1 MSVGAEVYRRVG
13 EGDDLA
19 AGDIAYLTLART
31 RLTGEAPPGD
41 TYDPVGRIPA
51 FPRPAIFALAHDRE
65 VAVDSMF
72 ALIVTHSCEI
82 DRQKNAG
89 VGDLHVDCRITVA
102 PIVPEG
108 AVLLVGQA
116 GEEQSAGWNAIAANQ
131 PVASLYLPPLPD
143 VSAQAAGV
151 DPLPWPRCFADLR
164 GLSTVSRR
172 MVIANRL
179 MGLAPEYVAVLQRQ
193 LARFFTWRDLAR
205 HDLIE
210 AMVGR
215 RIADAIPLNARGD
228 LLRVALL
235 ADDGSS
241 VTVDLRTR

>member
-1 MSVGAEVYRRVG
+1 
-13 EGDDLA
+13 
-19 AGDIAYLTLART
+19 
-31 RLTGEAPPGD
+31 
-41 TYDPVGRIPA
+41 
-51 FPRPAIFALAHDRE
+51 
-65 VAVDSMF
+65 
-72 ALIVTHSCEI
+72 
-82 DRQKNAG
+82 
-89 VGDLHVDCRITVA
+89 
-102 PIVPEG
+102 
-108 AVLLVGQA
+108 
-116 GEEQSAGWNAIAANQ
+116 
-131 PVASLYLPPLPD
+131 
-143 VSAQAAGV
+143 
-151 DPLPWPRCFADLR
+151 
-164 GLSTVSRR
+164 